1 MGWFRFVRI
10 LAMLL
15 VAVGVFAGVAHALDF
30 EAEEEPGFTGTAYA
44 PVAEVGQDYMY
55 EIGTAG
61 RCFPHD
67 VEIDLRSS
75 PRDAFPPGLTL
86 RRVDEDTYVVEGNP
100 TRPGDY
106 RVWLIARDQCGTQ
119 PAELEFVFHVR
130 DRTWAITTQSLPPA
144 AAGSPYS
151 FTLQAGGTTATT
163 STTWELVG
171 GSLPAG
177 LTLAPNGVISGTP
190 NAPGSSTFTVR
201 ATGAAPFVG
210 NRYHTRE
217 LTLTVAQALSATLS
231 GTLAEVGVRV
241 RSTLVAAGGQGP
253 YTWAASSL
261 PPGLTLGTD
270 GTISGVPTRAGTYTV
285 AARLTDAGGNTVNVE
300 ARLVIR
306 AHVRITTSRLKNAV
320 ARRAYRARIAVRGGV
335 GGLRWAITRGALP
348 RGLRLGVTT
357 GTITGKA
364 SRAGT
369 FRVTVRVRDAL
380 GATSTRRLVL
390 RVR

>member
-1 MGWFRFVRI
+1 MRFRFVWI
-10 LAMLL
+10 VTLL
-15 VAVGVFAGVAHALDF
+15 VVGVGVFAGVAHALDF

-44 PVAEVGQDYMY
+44 PVAEVGQDYSY

-100 TRPGDY
+100 TRAGDY

-130 DRTWAITTQSLPPA
+130 ERTWAITTQSLPTA

-151 FTLQAGGTTATT
+151 FTLQAGGTATT
-163 STTWELVG
+163 SATRELVG

-177 LTLAPNGVISGTP
+177 LTLAPNGMISVTP

-201 ATGAAPFVG
+201 AIGAAPFAG
-210 NRYHTRE
+210 NHDTRQ
-217 LTLTVAQALSATLS
+217 LTLNVAQALSATLS
-231 GTLAEVGVRV
+231 GTVAEVGVRV
-241 RSTLVAAGGQGP
+241 RSSLVAAGGVGP
-253 YTWAASSL
+253 YTWATSSL

-270 GTISGVPTRAGTYTV
+270 GTRSRVPTRAGTYTV
-285 AARLTDAGGNTVNVE
+285 AARLTDSAGNTVDVE
-300 ARLVIR
+300 ARLVVR
-306 AHVRITTSRLKNAV
+306 AHVRITTSRLKSAV
-320 ARRAYRARIAVRGGV
+320 AQRAYRARIGVRGGV
-335 GGLRWAITRGALP
+335 GGLRWAITRGSLP
-348 RGLRLGVTT
+348 RGLRLVATT
-357 GTITGKA
+357 GTIVGKP